1 MVFQEK
7 QTVTFTHYFKQTNS
21 FYEFI
26 LCPASQK
33 HTLDVFAV
41 DITARKDA
49 ENTLREINKKLEMT
63 LGIARIIPWRWD
75 LKEGLI
81 YCEAQKILDH
91 MNFTKEKNSTVQVDI
106 IKASEYFR
114 KIHPEDFERM
124 HHVHENLISGKLQ
137 HIKEEYRIIT
147 EVEGRKITDW
157 METNAVIDQRDKNGY
172 PISLVGSLLLITE
185 RKRQE
190 EALIRAREKAQ
201 ESDRLKSAFLAN
213 MSHEIRTP
221 LNAIVGFSSLLT
233 ATENETERK
242 AYLEQFNRRT
252 HVLGRIVSAITLVLL
267 VGAPFLIGTFLG
279 AMPDMGA
286 VAKGFL
292 SVGLV
297 WTVSSVAEF
306 LIYTPMLGAG
316 GGYLAFITG
325 NLINMKIPCAVNARD
340 IVGTKTG
347 TAENEIIST
356 LSIATSSLVT
366 IVVLALGVALLV
378 PLQPVL
384 QSPVLQPAFANVVPA
399 LFGAMAY
406 QYFRKN
412 VQVAVAPLVVMSLLF
427 MLVPSLTSSTSFMII
442 PSGALAIGI
451 AYSMY
456 RKQKKEA
463 DVK

>member
-1 MVFQEK
+1 M
-7 QTVTFTHYFKQTNS
+7 
-21 FYEFI
+21 
-26 LCPASQK
+26 
-33 HTLDVFAV
+33 
-41 DITARKDA
+41 
-49 ENTLREINKKLEMT
+49 
-63 LGIARIIPWRWD
+63 
-75 LKEGLI
+75 
-81 YCEAQKILDH
+81 
-91 MNFTKEKNSTVQVDI
+91 
-106 IKASEYFR
+106 
-114 KIHPEDFERM
+114 
-124 HHVHENLISGKLQ
+124 
-137 HIKEEYRIIT
+137 
-147 EVEGRKITDW
+147 
-157 METNAVIDQRDKNGY
+157 
-172 PISLVGSLLLITE
+172 
-185 RKRQE
+185 
-190 EALIRAREKAQ
+190 
-201 ESDRLKSAFLAN
+201 
-213 MSHEIRTP
+213 
-221 LNAIVGFSSLLT
+221 
-233 ATENETERK
+233 NETERK

-451 AYSMY
+451 AWMLW
-456 RKQKKEA
+456 RKDKL
-463 DVK
+463 

>member
-1 MVFQEK
+1 M
-7 QTVTFTHYFKQTNS
+7 
-21 FYEFI
+21 
-26 LCPASQK
+26 
-33 HTLDVFAV
+33 
-41 DITARKDA
+41 
-49 ENTLREINKKLEMT
+49 
-63 LGIARIIPWRWD
+63 
-75 LKEGLI
+75 
-81 YCEAQKILDH
+81 
-91 MNFTKEKNSTVQVDI
+91 
-106 IKASEYFR
+106 
-114 KIHPEDFERM
+114 
-124 HHVHENLISGKLQ
+124 
-137 HIKEEYRIIT
+137 
-147 EVEGRKITDW
+147 
-157 METNAVIDQRDKNGY
+157 
-172 PISLVGSLLLITE
+172 
-185 RKRQE
+185 
-190 EALIRAREKAQ
+190 
-201 ESDRLKSAFLAN
+201 
-213 MSHEIRTP
+213 
-221 LNAIVGFSSLLT
+221 
-233 ATENETERK
+233 NETERK

-366 IVVLALGVALLV
+366 IIVLALGVALLV

-412 VQVAVAPLVVMSLLF
+412 VQVAVAPLAVMSLLF
-427 MLVPSLTSSTSFMII
+427 MLVPSLTGSTSFMII